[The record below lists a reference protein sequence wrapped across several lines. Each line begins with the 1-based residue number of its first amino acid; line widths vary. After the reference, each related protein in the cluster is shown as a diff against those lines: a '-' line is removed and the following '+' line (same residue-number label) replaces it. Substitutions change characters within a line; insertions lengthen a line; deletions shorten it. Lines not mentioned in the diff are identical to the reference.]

1 MSDSQRTILVVD
13 DETSVRTLLRRCFEM
28 EAFKVIEADCG
39 KDMMA
44 ALNAGGIDLI
54 TLDLKL
60 GGEDGLQLAREVR
73 NRFTTPIIMVSGKG
87 ELIDRVVGL
96 ELGADDY
103 ISKPFELRE
112 VLARVRSVLR
122 RSDLA
127 AASRRDPPPQESQET
142 HVPVA
147 TRRYLFGDCSLCTR
161 TRELTARD
169 GSLCELTTSEFDL
182 LVIFLCR
189 THQALNRDQIMD
201 ALKGNDWN
209 PNDRTIDNHVARLR
223 KKLEI
228 AGVPRAIKTIRGIG
242 YQFTADVVV
251 EKPTV

>member
-1 MSDSQRTILVVD
+1 MDIPKKILVVD

-28 EAFKVIEADCG
+28 EAFEVIEADCG
-39 KDMMA
+39 AEMMA
-44 ALNAGGIDLI
+44 ALDAGGIDLI

-60 GGEDGLQLAREVR
+60 GGEDGLQLAREIR
-73 NRFTTPIIMVSGKG
+73 SRFTTPIIMVSGKG

-103 ISKPFELRE
+103 IAKPFELRE

-122 RSDLA
+122 RATLAPDTRSDAL
-127 AASRRDPPPQESQET
+127 PQGRQAVEVTEG
-142 HVPVA
+142 A
-147 TRRYLFGDCSLCTR
+147 RRYLFSGCALCTR

-169 GSLCELTTSEFDL
+169 GSLCELTTGEFDL
-182 LVIFLCR
+182 LVIFLR
-189 THQALNRDQIMD
+189 RAHQALNRDQIMD

-223 KKLEI
+223 KKLET
-228 AGVPRAIKTIRGIG
+228 AGAPRAIKTIRGIG

-251 EKPTV
+251 KKSSP